1 MRKPYSKGKIDQW
14 SCRPA
19 CPLPQLL
26 RAVLSR
32 RLGDGEILALRVV
45 SGVKASMSTLAVRG
59 CGMGD
64 AGEELGAGAFGRSYG

>member
-1 MRKPYSKGKIDQW
+1 MVLQTSLPSSPALE
-14 SCRPA
+14 SC
-19 CPLPQLL
+19 
-26 RAVLSR
+26 LSR

-64 AGEELGAGAFGRSYG
+64 AGEELGAGAFGRSWLRC